1 MKEFPLTV
9 SRSRL
14 YADVART
21 TAYLGVKQAPAD
33 KPGEHFDRLA
43 VIDGDKALLD
53 RFSNEAA
60 LALVEQVKGCVAD
73 IDLGEEVITLSL
85 SLSDGYDTCLTVSV
99 AGNFEAYMA
108 AFVTARWLRLTLPE
122 KEEAWMAEARRLLT
136 EISAAI
142 YHRNPPRRHPS
153 S

>member
-1 MKEFPLTV
+1 MKEFVLKV

-14 YADVART
+14 YSDVART

-43 VIDGDKALLD
+43 VIDGDRALLD

-60 LALVEQVKGCVAD
+60 LALVEQIKGCVAD
-73 IDLGEEVITLSL
+73 IDLGGEDIKVSL
-85 SLSDGYDTCLTVSV
+85 SLSDSYDNSLSVSV

-108 AFVTARWLRLTLPE
+108 AFITSRWLRLTLPE
-122 KEEAWMAEARRLLT
+122 KEAVWMSEAQRLLA
-136 EISAAI
+136 EISAAL

>member
-1 MKEFPLTV
+1 MKEFSLSV

-14 YADVART
+14 YSEVART

-43 VIDGDKALLD
+43 VIEGDKALLD

-60 LALVEQVKGCVAD
+60 LALVEHIKGCVAA
-73 IDLGEEVITLSL
+73 INLAEEAISLSL

-108 AFVTARWLRLTLPE
+108 AFVTSHWLRLTLPE
-122 KEEAWMAEARRLLT
+122 KEEGWRAEAQRLLT
-136 EISAAI
+136 EISAAL
-142 YHRNPPRRHPS
+142 YHRTPPRRRNK
-153 S
+153 